1 MIMSDAERKQYM
13 DHHGK
18 YRADLFI
25 KIIDG
30 LEQYKELDFKATV
43 NKLKENGY
51 FSEGDWGK
59 LELKHFKKMFNEKS
73 QIIYKNPNHV
83 KEKPKQAKEK
93 SMKIVLFKNRFGDH
107 KVFKFSTKEEKELAI
122 KTVFNELLKDRTF
135 DDYLGISRQR
145 SLEKK
150 YEIDRKNMIKQAES
164 RLNIPKEDL
173 EKLYDIFV
181 PRHVSDALKIAKE
194 KNLDEAA
201 NGDIKWMEKF
211 VHDVS
216 NENSQAWDNDGDIL
230 FRELTL

>member
-1 MIMSDAERKQYM
+1 MTDKEKKQWM
-13 DHHGK
+13 DDHGK

-30 LEQYKELDFKATV
+30 LDQYKGLDFKSTV
-43 NKLKENGY
+43 KRLKENGY
-51 FSEGDWGK
+51 FSEGDWGMY
-59 LELKHFKKMFNEKS
+59 EMKHFKKMFSEKMNATT
-73 QIIYKNPNHV
+73 QKTIKPKQV
-83 KEKPKQAKEK
+83 KEKP
-93 SMKIVLFKNRFGDH
+93 MKVVLFKNRFGDH

-135 DDYLGISRQR
+135 DDHLGISRQR
-145 SLEKK
+145 SLEKL

-164 RLNIPKEDL
+164 RLMTPKEDL
-173 EKLYDIFV
+173 EKIYDIFV

-211 VHDVS
+211 VLEVS
-216 NENSQAWDNDGDIL
+216 NENSKYCGNEEEIV
-230 FRELTL
+230 FIELTLS